1 MSVGE
6 AGEVLR
12 PEGALTMMTVP
23 AMLADARR
31 LAAAGDLA
39 LDLSAVGEADSA
51 ALALML
57 DCLRSARAASHRFEV
72 RNLPQGLAS
81 LASLYGIDALLAD
94 AGVSR

>member
-1 MSVGE
+1 MSAGE
-6 AGEVLR
+6 AVEVLR

-23 AMLADARR
+23 ALLVEARR
-31 LAAAGDLA
+31 LASAGDLA

-81 LASLYGIDALLAD
+81 LASMYGIDALLAD